1 MKETVFMGM
10 VKKGTQYIPCQ
21 HKKFR
26 LRGVHPDWEMHPSWI
41 AGIEALDA
49 YNHWVAEVVMPI
61 AFQWIEEHKA
71 DVYATV
77 DDANKDDVG
86 VVIAAA
92 FDLVKGMSSYQN
104 GMTRS
109 NAYEEGL
116 ADGTWDPSMI
126 NPVWTGIVKKVRKDT
141 HATFDAQKGVLKDSI
156 R

>member
-1 MKETVFMGM
+1 MGM

>member
-1 MKETVFMGM
+1 MGM
-10 VKKGTQYIPCQ
+10 VKKGTQHIPCQ
-21 HKKFR
+21 HKDFR

-71 DVYATV
+71 EVYASV
-77 DDANKDDVG
+77 DEANKDDIG

-92 FDLVKGMSSYQN
+92 FDLVKGLSSYQN
-104 GMTRS
+104 GLVRQKE
-109 NAYEEGL
+109 YEAAL
-116 ADGTWDPSMI
+116 ADRTWDPASI
-126 NPVWTGIVKKVRKDT
+126 NPVWTGIVKKVRHQT
-141 HATFDAQKGVLKDSI
+141 HATFEAQKDVLKDTI

>member
-1 MKETVFMGM
+1 MGM
-10 VKKGTQYIPCQ
+10 IKKGTQHIPCQ
-21 HKKFR
+21 HPHYR
-26 LRGVHPDWEMHPSWI
+26 LRGAHPDWEMHPSWI

-71 DVYATV
+71 EVYASV

-92 FDLVKGMSSYQN
+92 FDLVKGLSSYQN
-104 GMTRS
+104 GLARYKE
-109 NAYEEGL
+109 YETAL
-116 ADGTWDPSMI
+116 ANKTWDPAAI
-126 NPVWTGIVKKVRKDT
+126 NPVWTGIVKKVRKET
-141 HATFDAQKGVLKDSI
+141 HATFEAQKGVLKDTI